1 MIQKSF
7 YRTIQGIKREYST
20 KSLLTVLFLILILFH
35 PGAVLNLLDA
45 QSSDPANESKWLIDF
60 EMDKGIYKKM
70 KKQGGTETLFIPE
83 SFTINGTTVRVKEM
97 HTRGKTSLQFWRKSY
112 TVSLE
117 EAFPFP
123 WKNSFKEMEKFY
135 LISMSLDKYYFH
147 NRFAFQCLE
156 ELGLFPLFYHYAEVR
171 INGESE
177 GLYLVVQRP
186 ADYALDDL
194 GSAAILRRGSSD
206 FVAKEKF
213 AKKTPQDLREA
224 CRKTFKDIKSAGTNW
239 QGEELYTHLNERMDL
254 DSYFSWLAFN
264 YLVNNGDYT
273 DELFYYLLPGEP
285 MPRFGIIPWDF
296 DDILV
301 REPHEGKETRNQRF
315 DHQLLFSS
323 EDRLDRTI
331 ARDPY
336 LYQQYLVQMEKA
348 YQRLT
353 PEVLEHILTDIRED
367 LSPYFMD
374 PAILAVSQHDLK
386 QAESIEQLEKEL
398 RTVSA
403 YLRSRWRINRAIAQ
417 SQYSDQH

>member
-7 YRTIQGIKREYST
+7 SWATQRIKPECSAR
-20 KSLLTVLFLILILFH
+20 SLLTVLFLILFLFP
-35 PGAVLNLLDA
+35 PGAALNLLDA
-45 QSSDPANESKWLIDF
+45 QSSDPTNESKWLIDF
-60 EMDKGIYKKM
+60 QMDKVVYKKM
-70 KKQGGTETLFIPE
+70 KKQSGTETLFVPE
-83 SFTINGTTVRVKEM
+83 TFIINGTPVMVEEM

-112 TVSLE
+112 TVSLRE
-117 EAFPFP
+117 SFPFP
-123 WKNSFKEMEKFY
+123 WKNSVKEMEKFY
-135 LISMSLDKYYFH
+135 LISMSLDKFYFH

-177 GLYLVVQRP
+177 GLYLIVQRP

-194 GSAAILRRGSSD
+194 GSYAILRRGSSD
-206 FVAKEKF
+206 FIAKEKF
-213 AKKTPQDLREA
+213 AKKTPEDLREA
-224 CRKTFKDIKSAGTNW
+224 CRKNFKDIKSAGTNW
-239 QGEELYTHLNERMDL
+239 QGKELYTHLNERMDL
-254 DSYFSWLAFN
+254 HSYFSWLAFN

-301 REPHEGKETRNQRF
+301 REPHEGKEKRNQRF
-315 DHQLLFSS
+315 SHQLLFSS

-336 LYQQYLVQMEKA
+336 LYQQYLVQMENT

-353 PEVLEHILTDIRED
+353 PEVLEQIFADIKED
-367 LSPYFMD
+367 LRSYFMD
-374 PAILAVSQHDLK
+374 PAILAISQHDLK
-386 QAESIEQLEKEL
+386 QAESFEQLEKEL
-398 RTVSA
+398 SAVSA
-403 YLRSRWRINRAIAQ
+403 YLRSRWRISRTIAQ
-417 SQYSDQH
+417 SQYSEQH